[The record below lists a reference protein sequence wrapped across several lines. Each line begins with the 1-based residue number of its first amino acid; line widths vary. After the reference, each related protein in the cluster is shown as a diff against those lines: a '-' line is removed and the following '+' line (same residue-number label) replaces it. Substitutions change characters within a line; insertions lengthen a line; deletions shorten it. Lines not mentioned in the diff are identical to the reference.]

1 MDLSFSPCSSRT
13 CQTVPLEWSL
23 NYVFRFVLL
32 ERSWVYVYKY
42 IHIFRLVPQDP
53 FRHVPK
59 FSHLLSF
66 IIYYMLQGPPRL
78 YQSRKCRELWY
89 YPRRLIPQ
97 ERPSCPHPPHDRD
110 SGSFKKI
117 CNCSYLKLIFEELFS
132 PQACEGKIDARRA
145 NDQIG
150 RTDKVICR
158 GRFAPKKCHLP
169 VNNTLNFLLVVSG
182 HRTKFITDVAL
193 GFYHRTITT

>member
-1 MDLSFSPCSSRT
+1 MYTYISFALCLNIPFAM
-13 CQTVPLEWSL
+13 CQNSVIYYP
-23 NYVFRFVLL
+23 
-32 ERSWVYVYKY
+32 
-42 IHIFRLVPQDP
+42 
-53 FRHVPK
+53 
-59 FSHLLSF
+59 LSF
-66 IIYYMLQGPPRL
+66 IICFKGRHD
-78 YQSRKCRELWY
+78 SIKVANVGN
-89 YPRRLIPQ
+89 YPWRLIPQ

-117 CNCSYLKLIFEELFS
+117 CNCSYLKLIFQELFS